1 MDADVPR
8 WVVLERGVSVE
19 GTGGVRSLLD
29 AAVLASLSHM
39 ETDSCGNV
47 TEFHP
52 LQESSTPGV
61 SSPAQ
66 DSPSRP
72 ARLGCFLF
80 SIIQFNK
87 TRSEDESHM
96 FTSAGN

>member
-61 SSPAQ
+61 SSGTGQSEP
-66 DSPSRP
+66 PGTTRP
-72 ARLGCFLF
+72 F
-80 SIIQFNK
+80 SFFYNSI
-87 TRSEDESHM
+87 
-96 FTSAGN
+96 